1 MVSSSKM
8 AGNNRRAES
17 LLFGS
22 VIPAIGT
29 DHGILSDNRMGFQSP
44 RSVSSQQQ
52 IRLLNGGKANDL
64 CCDVSPS
71 IVDRRPGIYLIYIC
85 IPIAIQR

>member
-44 RSVSSQQQ
+44 RSISS
-52 IRLLNGGKANDL
+52 
-64 CCDVSPS
+64 
-71 IVDRRPGIYLIYIC
+71 
-85 IPIAIQR
+85 